1 MSVILRASTAP
12 RFDARTMQRLARC
25 AVAYDEYKR
34 ERDRMENPEDDE
46 GPDNDDAWLYEDLHV
61 YRRLI
66 TKARD
71 KEQLIELIFEA
82 SSQTFLS

>member
-1 MSVILRASTAP
+1 
-12 RFDARTMQRLARC
+12 
-25 AVAYDEYKR
+25 
-34 ERDRMENPEDDE
+34 MENPEDDE